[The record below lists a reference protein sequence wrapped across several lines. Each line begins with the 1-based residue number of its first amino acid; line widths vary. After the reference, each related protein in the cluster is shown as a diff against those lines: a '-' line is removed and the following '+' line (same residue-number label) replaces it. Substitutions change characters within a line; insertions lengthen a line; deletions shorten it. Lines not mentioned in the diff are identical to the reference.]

1 MKDLQFVLGTDI
13 DDQVSHIGGRGMRF
27 WRCSSTEGNFIFLVS
42 SPIVQ
47 FMNDAKD
54 SLDYLPRTYVT
65 CDVFEAIRLCDAVPR
80 GNASISVQ
88 YRLQVYGDDWRSEA
102 VTRIWGS
109 TRYAATVV
117 ETATERLSQPAQSD
131 PEKQDRL
138 RVLYEAVHK
147 TSPQTFSS

>member
-1 MKDLQFVLGTDI
+1 MTKSAMLEGVGCAF
-13 DDQVSHIGGRGMRF
+13 GGAHRQR
-27 WRCSSTEGNFIFLVS
+27 SNLIFLVS

-47 FMNDAKD
+47 FMNDARD

-65 CDVFEAIRLCDAVPR
+65 CDVFEAIRLCEAVPR

-102 VTRIWGS
+102 VARIWGS

-117 ETATERLSQPAQSD
+117 ETATERLSQPAQRD